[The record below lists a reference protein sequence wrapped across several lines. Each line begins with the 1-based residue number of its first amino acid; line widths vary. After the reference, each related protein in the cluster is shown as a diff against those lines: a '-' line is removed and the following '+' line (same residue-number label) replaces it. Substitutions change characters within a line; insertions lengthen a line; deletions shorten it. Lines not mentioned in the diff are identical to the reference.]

1 LGDKP
6 EDESDKDDGKDD
18 ARGNGKVNVTDAAAE
33 SGSDDDE
40 GTGLTAFVKDPSSM
54 VPSVIAV
61 IAAAVA
67 GIMAVRLRRTN
78 KRIDEVA
85 AAAGIEGGNPGSDD

>member
-1 LGDKP
+1 KDDG
-6 EDESDKDDGKDD
+6 KDDGKDD

-40 GTGLTAFVKDPSSM
+40 DTGLTAFVKDPSSM